1 MIWANGLT
9 KDLIIK
15 FSILNETKKFS
26 SEIFQNYLGF
36 IPAYKYIKYF
46 SGATQIDSWKSNG
59 KSVENTEKITKS
71 DSNFALTFVDHHSL
85 PEINFNGHCL
95 KNNIY
100 IPKKVIYINIYF
112 SDTN

>member
-1 MIWANGLT
+1 MALLR
-9 KDLIIK
+9 LIR
-15 FSILNETKKFS
+15 
-26 SEIFQNYLGF
+26 G
-36 IPAYKYIKYF
+36 
-46 SGATQIDSWKSNG
+46 KSNG